1 MPQGLYNPRKLSRR
15 LGVCLYLKGGKFV
28 GLCRL
33 LAFLAVAALAG
44 CAGSNGLRV
53 SSGERYA
60 LSSDLNETYLLG
72 AGDKVRVTV
81 FNEPNLSGDFSVG
94 ADGTVSLPLIGD
106 IPAAGKTTQL
116 VADEFARKL
125 GSGYLLNPSVAME
138 VSAYRPFFILGEVEK
153 PGQYPYMN
161 NMTALNAI
169 ATAGGYTPRAK
180 RTLVYI
186 RKLGEAAETEYE
198 LTSALRIMPGDTIR
212 LGERYF

>member
-1 MPQGLYNPRKLSRR
+1 MLQ
-15 LGVCLYLKGGKFV
+15 KGRDFV
-28 GLCRL
+28 GLRRL
-33 LAFLAVAALAG
+33 LTFLAVATLAG
-44 CAGSNGLRV
+44 CAGKNELRV

-60 LSSDLNETYLLG
+60 LSADLNESYLLG

-81 FNEPNLSGDFSVG
+81 FNEPNLSGEFSVG
-94 ADGTVSLPLIGD
+94 TDGTLSLPLVGD
-106 IPAAGKTTQL
+106 VVATGKTTKL
-116 VADEFARKL
+116 VADEFATKL
-125 GSGYLLNPSVAME
+125 ADGYLLNPSVAME

-180 RTLVYI
+180 RTMVYI
-186 RKLGEAAETEYE
+186 RKFGEAAETEYE